1 MYAYMHHDS
10 GEGCRRPYR
19 IACHFISC
27 LYSFENI
34 QKGGVFK
41 LYRVI
46 IGWDHF
52 DLALVS
58 GRQILECPLCLA
70 RLNPKTTCWNSLGWS
85 LCGQLKRQSFVVY
98 FRKQGFAIASNCN
111 STGWDMIFFGG
122 KFQNILTL
130 HSSYYASCIYLLF
143 SWPHNTSRFKAWKP
157 RIYSFCCILWLHVS
171 LFYVQ
176 RATALV
182 TENLPVSM
190 PKCIIY
196 IRHLFEVI
204 GSFIM
209 SDLSNNWKRS
219 LLREKLLFARV
230 HSSVFC
236 FSIYLPLAF
245 PAGIPGWAV

>member
-1 MYAYMHHDS
+1 MYVYMHHDS

-52 DLALVS
+52 DLALIS

-111 STGWDMIFFGG
+111 STGWDMIFLGG
-122 KFQNILTL
+122 NFKIFSRCVQVIMLLVYIFCFHDHITHPGLKHENHEYTL
-130 HSSYYASCIYLLF
+130 FVVYFDCMCPSFMSNVPLHLSPKICLSPCPNVSYISVIYL
-143 SWPHNTSRFKAWKP
+143 R
-157 RIYSFCCILWLHVS
+157 
-171 LFYVQ
+171 
-176 RATALV
+176 
-182 TENLPVSM
+182 
-190 PKCIIY
+190 
-196 IRHLFEVI
+196 
-204 GSFIM
+204 
-209 SDLSNNWKRS
+209 
-219 LLREKLLFARV
+219 
-230 HSSVFC
+230 
-236 FSIYLPLAF
+236 
-245 PAGIPGWAV
+245 